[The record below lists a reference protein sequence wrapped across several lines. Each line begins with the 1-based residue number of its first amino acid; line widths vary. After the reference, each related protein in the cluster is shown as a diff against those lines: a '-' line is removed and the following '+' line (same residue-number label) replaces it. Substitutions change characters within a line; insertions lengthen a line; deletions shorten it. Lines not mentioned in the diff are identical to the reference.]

1 MYFSRLFAPLLRF
14 SATACFCFG
23 HCFFPYARAA
33 VLLSIPGN
41 ATHSLF
47 CSILSFH
54 DAISSH
60 RFICLMVMIR
70 KLPPVGLLGLP
81 TPLKPI
87 WLDTLSSCDY
97 TSSVFPPFSCVA
109 LLSADVT
116 SALPPLSTGCLRLG
130 VSLLFA
136 STLVLYRQ
144 APFSHPFHSGFDA
157 ASCPGNGYGLS

>member
-1 MYFSRLFAPLLRF
+1 MFLFWPLLFPLCPGCRPPVNSRQRNAF
-14 SATACFCFG
+14 S
-23 HCFFPYARAA
+23 
-33 VLLSIPGN
+33 VLFHSVLPRRHIVPSIY
-41 ATHSLF
+41 L
-47 CSILSFH
+47 
-54 DAISSH
+54 
-60 RFICLMVMIR
+60 CLMVMIR

-136 STLVLYRQ
+136 STLYRQ